1 MGFKIAFTICLLC
14 LFKKGVLADLFWQ
27 SWEVFKDLYEAFIK
41 FASKLAAKFIVSKL
55 DSSCQ
60 NNVAAIIHYESGVSE
75 CFFSE
80 FYELNTC

>member
-1 MGFKIAFTICLLC
+1 M
-14 LFKKGVLADLFWQ
+14 
-27 SWEVFKDLYEAFIK
+27 